1 MGEGIEAMGR
11 ERKKNI
17 ETEPDMTGSERE
29 RWWRERERV
38 SMRERERERVIY
50 GGRVRQ
56 KGSMLE
62 AKGEFIHLKWEGE
75 DTERKRYEV

>member
-29 RWWRERERV
+29 RV
-38 SMRERERERVIY
+38 SMRERERERDRVIY

>member
-1 MGEGIEAMGR
+1 MV
-11 ERKKNI
+11 
-17 ETEPDMTGSERE
+17 
-29 RWWRERERV
+29 W
-38 SMRERERERVIY
+38 RERERERDRVIH